1 MRQTRSDMVIGAGLL
16 AFSAFAAWRTLKI
29 PSSGGGNTIANASF
43 LPWMMIGAIG
53 LLAIALIVRATRP
66 ADVDHAIVQAGA
78 GREEKYRPNT
88 ANLLRILAF
97 VILLTAYAAAFMTV
111 GYLPATFVVFVAGM
125 LLMGERR
132 PLMLLVLPALITLA
146 VWYGFTR
153 FLQVWLP

>member
-1 MRQTRSDMVIGAGLL
+1 MRKTRSDIVIGAALL
-16 AFSAFAAWRTLKI
+16 VFSAFAAWRTLRI
-29 PSSGGGNTIANASF
+29 PGSGGGGTVANASF
-43 LPWMMIGAIG
+43 LPWIMIGAIA
-53 LLAIALIVRATRP
+53 LLAAILIVRASRP
-66 ADVDHAIVQAGA
+66 VVADHVMTEAEVEREGA
-78 GREEKYRPNT
+78 YRPNT

-97 VILLTAYAAAFMTV
+97 VILLTVYCAAFMTV
-111 GYLPATFVVFVAGM
+111 GYLPATFFVFVAGM